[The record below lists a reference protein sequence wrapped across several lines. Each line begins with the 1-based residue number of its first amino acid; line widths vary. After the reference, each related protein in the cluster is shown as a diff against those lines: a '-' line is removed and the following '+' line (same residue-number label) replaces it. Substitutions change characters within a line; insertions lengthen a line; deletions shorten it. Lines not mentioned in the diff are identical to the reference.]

1 MKKLIALALAFFTLP
16 VFAAVVT
23 NPGSGVKLVGDTY
36 RVHVA
41 ATISSS
47 SSITITGISGRQVDL
62 IVNAKGTFTGS
73 PSLTYTL
80 QEVDPGDGTTVI
92 GSAFAG
98 TAITVA
104 GAQVVTLPAIAG
116 DVVKVSWT
124 FTGTSITLVNATLR
138 AKSVAGLA
146 GQQIGAKSTPV
157 VLPSDWSEQ
166 DRTNSGTLSAACT
179 DANIQSC
186 GSFAGSTVVV
196 DQTGYPGSSA
206 LFVNSSFSCT
216 LKTDVSSGGS
226 VWTPSRFVNFTTGQL
241 VDQITYTSSSASEN
255 YGVIVP
261 MGVNQT
267 RVRCSTTPSGTSAVT
282 MRASFSLG
290 FQAVVD
296 LVADSNA
303 SGGLSVQCSDASI
316 NSCLAN
322 STVQVALSGQSAA
335 SVKLINATFTCLV
348 KADFSSDGGSTWD
361 PGFISDDR
369 DQRVGFVNFTAD
381 STTSVRGLFPSP
393 GTAAVTH
400 ARVRCASTPTNTSTV
415 TLKATM
421 AKSDLFSFN
430 STGRLRT
437 TTPSGLFVDPFDGTT
452 VDVTN
457 RWTST
462 VSGGTTTQTGGILT
476 IATSTTLSNRAAL
489 VSKPSFLNSG
499 GDALST
505 VLSIKVESGTA
516 LTNVDRFWGWA
527 TLPGSPTYAAPVT
540 DGIGFKLHD
549 AALTA
554 VVYNAGSVTTVATL
568 TAPTDGLYHRY
579 MIARRADLYMWY
591 VDNFEVPVAH
601 STTTWPAQY
610 TLPIAL
616 SMVNNTTGPS
626 SGPTF
631 LVSNV
636 SVFSDTP
643 INMQVSDGNY
653 PWQQQGIDGNTRAA
667 RTTSYPQDVTTGG
680 SYAACGITGTMAAAL
695 AANAPVFAVRNSSA
709 TITVLIRKVSVA
721 MQSLGTGF
729 TAGNGTFKM
738 IAARSFSASDTGGGA
753 VTLTT
758 NNGKRRT
765 NFATS
770 ALAQMQVST
779 TATLTAGTRTL
790 DATPLSVISYGV
802 SATANATMLPTTNIW
817 QPDFASEWPLV
828 LVQNEGFEIQATVPA
843 TGTWQGVFCAEWI
856 EVPGTTWPQ

>member
-36 RVHVA
+36 RVHAA

-361 PGFISDDR
+361 PGLISDDR

-421 AKSDLFSFN
+421 AKSDPFSFN
-430 STGRLRT
+430 STGRLRIS
-437 TTPSGLFVDPFDGTT
+437 TPSGLFVDPFDGGT
-452 VDVTN
+452 VDVTD
-457 RWTST
+457 RWTSA
-462 VSGGTTTQTGGILT
+462 VNGAGAAITQTGGILT
-476 IATSTTLSNRAAL
+476 IATTTTISARANL
-489 VSKPSFLNSG
+489 VSKPTFLNSG
-499 GDALST
+499 GDALGMIAS
-505 VLSIKVESGTA
+505 VKVESGTA
-516 LTNVDRFWGWA
+516 LTNADRFWGWA
-527 TLPGSPTYAAPVT
+527 TLPGTPTYAAPVT

-554 VVYNAGSVTTVATL
+554 VVYNAGSVTTIATL

-579 MIARRADLYMWY
+579 MISRRADLYMWY
-591 VDNFEVPVAH
+591 VDNFEVPVAQ
-601 STTTWPAQY
+601 STTTWPAAY
-610 TLPIAL
+610 TLPVTFA
-616 SMVNNTTGPS
+616 SANNSTGPS

-643 INMQVSDGNY
+643 INMQISDGDF
-653 PWQQQGIDGNTRAA
+653 PWRQAK
-667 RTTSYPQDVTTGG
+667 
-680 SYAACGITGTMAAAL
+680 ITAKGTQAS
-695 AANAPVFAVRNSSA
+695 FG
-709 TITVLIRKVSVA
+709 
-721 MQSLGTGF
+721 LGTQDLKDSGRSTVMF
-729 TAGNGTFKM
+729 TG
-738 IAARSFSASDTGGGA
+738 SFA
-753 VTLTT
+753 
-758 NNGKRRT
+758 
-765 NFATS
+765 
-770 ALAQMQVST
+770 T
-779 TATLTAGTRTL
+779 TATAETLMSFVTSSANAAVSGSVTSYTVTAGKRL
-790 DATPLSVISYGV
+790 RIQGIY
-802 SATANATMLPTTNIW
+802 ATARASTGTTARAVATMRSRTTGS
-817 QPDFASEWPLV
+817 P
-828 LVQNEGFEIQATVPA
+828 PA
-843 TGTWQGVFCAEWI
+843 TAASNLQAIWVTSTPAAATATAFPALGQ
-856 EVPGTTWPQ
+856 VPDGWEIPGGSAIAFTITDPGWVTGSSVLTIDFTVIAFEY